1 METKTSIDMS
11 EVFITAKSL
20 ITPFGIGSQLAFDKT
35 KSGKTAVQKHA
46 QKSLSEQEFYAS
58 LIQEKEE
65 WFSVLHLDE
74 TYTRLEK
81 LIILCLHHLIH
92 ENSIEISD
100 KTLFVLSST
109 KGNISILDNPNFNF
123 PKERAYLNS
132 LTAKVETYLSL
143 PNPIQIVSN
152 ACISGSLAIEYAK
165 RWMEIGEYENAIVI
179 GADEVS
185 KFILS
190 GFESFQAVSNSICKP
205 FDANRVGINLG
216 EAIAAVYL
224 SKIPTENSV
233 RILGSG
239 TYNDANHISGPSRT
253 GEGLYRS
260 IQTAMENSQVEID
273 YISAHGTA
281 TLYNDEMESIAYQ
294 RSNLLKIPTNSLK
307 GYFGHTLGASGL
319 LETIMGIHS
328 LLENTLI
335 KSYGFESQ
343 GTTHPVNLITETTH
357 KEIKTFLKTAAGFG
371 GSNIATIFEKVS

>member
-1 METKTSIDMS
+1 MS

-20 ITPFGIGSQLAFDKT
+20 ISPFGIGSQLAFDKI
-35 KSGKTAVQKHA
+35 KSGETAVQKHA

-65 WFSVLHLDE
+65 WFSGLHLDE
-74 TYTRLEK
+74 THTRLEK
-81 LIILCLHHLIH
+81 LIILCLHHLIR
-92 ENSIEISD
+92 ENSNEISD

-132 LTAKVETYLSL
+132 LSAKVEAYFSL

-165 RWMEIGEYENAIVI
+165 RWMEMGEYENAIVL

-224 SKIPTENSV
+224 SKTPTENSV

-260 IQTAMENSQVEID
+260 IQKAIENSQVEID

-281 TLYNDEMESIAYQ
+281 TLYNDEMESIAYK

-328 LLENTLI
+328 LQENILI

-343 GTTHPVNLITETTH
+343 GTTHPVNIITETTQ